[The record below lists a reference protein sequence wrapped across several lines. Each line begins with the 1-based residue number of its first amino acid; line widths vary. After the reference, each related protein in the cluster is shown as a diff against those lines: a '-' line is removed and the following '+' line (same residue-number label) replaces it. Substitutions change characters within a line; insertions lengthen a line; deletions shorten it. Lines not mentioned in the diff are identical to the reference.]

1 MQLDDITIRT
11 YLKPGDIGYVIYRH
25 GALYQH
31 ECSYGIAFESYVALG
46 LHEFYR
52 GYNPELDRVWV
63 AEHQHKMVG
72 FLLLLHRPGNTAQLR
87 YFLIEPEYRGMGL
100 GKKLMDLY
108 MAFSRAK
115 GYASSY
121 LWTTHEQEAAI
132 DLYKRYGFRLTEEK
146 PSTAFGKP
154 LTEQRYDL
162 KV

>member
-1 MQLDDITIRT
+1 
-11 YLKPGDIGYVIYRH
+11 
-25 GALYQH
+25 
-31 ECSYGIAFESYVALG
+31 
-46 LHEFYR
+46 
-52 GYNPELDRVWV
+52 
-63 AEHQHKMVG
+63 MVG

-87 YFLIEPEYRGMGL
+87 YFLIEPEYRGIGL

-108 MAFSRAK
+108 MAFFRAM
-115 GYASSY
+115 GYTSSY

-132 DLYKRYGFRLTEEK
+132 ALYKRYGFRLTEEK